1 MKSNLYIDK
10 YRPNLQA
17 TQDAF
22 KKELQNVRTGRASTA
37 VLEDVMVESYGMM
50 QPLKNVASLSIP
62 ENTSIAIAPW
72 DKTMLKEIEIA
83 LNKANLGMS
92 IVNTGEKIIAKMPM
106 MTEENRKQMVK
117 VIGQKSEDA
126 RIAIR
131 QIRDDIKSE
140 IIAAEKAKEMNEDDK
155 YQNLSLLDE
164 YIDEQNMMIDKMR
177 DQKEVEVMTI

>member
-1 MKSNLYIDK
+1 MQTI
-10 YRPNLQA
+10 
-17 TQDAF
+17 QDMY
-22 KKELQNVRTGRASTA
+22 KKDLMNVRTGRASTGL
-37 VLEDVMVESYGMM
+37 LEDVLVECYGSM
-50 QPLKNVASLSIP
+50 QPLKNTASLSIP

-72 DKTMLKEIEIA
+72 DKTILKDIEVA

-126 RIAIR
+126 RIALR
-131 QIRDDIKSE
+131 QVRDDIKSE
-140 IIAAEKAKEMNEDDK
+140 IIAAEKAKEMSEDDK
-155 YQNLSLLDE
+155 YQNLSELDE
-164 YIDEQNMMIDKMR
+164 YIDEQNMQIDKLR